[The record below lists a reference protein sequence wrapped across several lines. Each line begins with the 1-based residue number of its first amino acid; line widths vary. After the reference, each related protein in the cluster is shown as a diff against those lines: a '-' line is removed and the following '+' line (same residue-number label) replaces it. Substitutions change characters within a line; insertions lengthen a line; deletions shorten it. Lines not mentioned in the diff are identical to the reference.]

1 MSAFQVVTMSRT
13 HMDVIA
19 ESPVFEELGEA
30 KLWQSYA
37 GRGEGYF
44 TVMCIIYENGDR
56 MFGYVDEKEVW

>member
-19 ESPVFEELGEA
+19 ESPVFEELKEA

-37 GRGEGYF
+37 GQGEGYF
-44 TVMCIIYENGDR
+44 TVMCLISENGDR
-56 MFGYVDEKEVW
+56 LFGYVEEKEVW